1 MRAKPFAPTL
11 ALALGLTLTACGSD
25 DTSTTGASAAPTAGA
40 SASASASAFN
50 DTDVRFTQS
59 MLPHHM
65 QAARN
70 AEIEMEMGAD
80 PQVKAIAQQILDTQT
95 AEIEKM
101 RGFLAEFG
109 AEEQPPPADQQAVWD
124 KNTAALRD
132 APTPEARDIVFLTN
146 MVPHHSAAVPM
157 SQTEIELGTY
167 PQAVALAEE
176 IKKTQRMEIMEM
188 NMIIRAKSGATA

>member
-1 MRAKPFAPTL
+1 MRAITLAPAL
-11 ALALGLTLTACGSD
+11 ALALGLTLTGCAGD
-25 DTSTTGASAAPTAGA
+25 DSTVAAPAGTTSASAPA
-40 SASASASAFN
+40 SASEPAQDFN
-50 DTDVRFTQS
+50 DTDVRFTQN

-70 AEIEMEMGAD
+70 AEIEIAMGAD
-80 PQVKAIAQQILDTQT
+80 SQVKAIAQKILDTQT

-109 AEEQPPPADQQAVWD
+109 ESEKPAPADQQAVWD
-124 KNTAALRD
+124 KNTADLRD
-132 APTPEARDIVFLTN
+132 APTPEARDVVFLTN

-157 SQTEIELGTY
+157 SQTETEMGTY

-188 NMIIRAKSGATA
+188 NMIIRTEAAA